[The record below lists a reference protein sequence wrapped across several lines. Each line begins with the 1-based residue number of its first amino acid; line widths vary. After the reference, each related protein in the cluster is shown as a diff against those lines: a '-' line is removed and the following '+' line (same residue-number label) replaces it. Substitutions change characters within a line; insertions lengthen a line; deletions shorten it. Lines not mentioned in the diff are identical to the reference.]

1 MQHVLLQM
9 SLVDL
14 SQCRSDEIK
23 HCDYCD
29 FEQKTTEASH
39 RCLECQDNLCD
50 TCVEA
55 HRRTKVTRAH
65 KLAPISDM
73 QQGVYDSD
81 VRAYQL
87 IPCDVHKDEVIR
99 YYCGRCEKLICR
111 ECKVSLHENHHCSDL
126 KYVCDT
132 YKKKAKLLTENIKH
146 NVPNIE
152 AFLKFLQEYVA
163 QIESKQLELV
173 QDITKQAD
181 ILHQLVDEYKNR
193 MINEVNKSCT
203 KEKNTANR
211 KKASSESLLQTLQ
224 GVTNY
229 TDVILDHGKAEE
241 ILSIRE
247 IMMARLTELAH
258 SSIEPLSTKL
268 NINFSPGNPTDTNL
282 EIIFGQVK
290 VDNTSLHKQPV
301 TLNGKNNEVTMLTKS
316 PTFAL
321 SVELINAFECRGLSD
336 PKDIWPTGISILSDD
351 RIVIMDRE
359 NRRVKLFDKDGQYLR
374 EFGQDELGCPY
385 DVAILKNG
393 NIAVTDYD
401 EEDVKIYTPD
411 GSILAKLKG
420 PMRYPRGITV
430 DNNGHIIIVDA
441 HSHRLVV
448 HEHTK
453 GKVVKIIEG
462 KDEDDTNLFNDPYYV
477 TTNKKG
483 YIIITDW
490 VAPNVKILTPDGR
503 YVNKYG
509 SYGIRKD
516 QCLQPYGVCT
526 DSEDYIY
533 VADNQNH
540 RIHMLNPD
548 GKFIK
553 FVVSRQHG
561 LWHPMALA
569 MNSEGHLVVTEA
581 LGKVK
586 TFRIK

>member
-1 MQHVLLQM
+1 M

-14 SQCRSDEIK
+14 AQCRSDVTK
-23 HCDYCD
+23 QCDYCD
-29 FEQKTTEASH
+29 YEQRATEASH
-39 RCLECQDNLCD
+39 RCLECQDNLCE

-55 HRRTKVTRAH
+55 HRRTKMTRAH
-65 KLAPISDM
+65 RLAPIADM
-73 QQGVYDSD
+73 RQGMYDSD
-81 VRAYQL
+81 IRSFQL
-87 IPCDVHKDEVIR
+87 IPCDLHKDEAIR

-111 ECKVSLHENHHCSDL
+111 ECKVSSHENHHCSDM
-126 KYVCDT
+126 KHVCDT
-132 YKKKAKLLTENIKH
+132 YKSKAKTLIENIKC
-146 NVPNIE
+146 NMPNIE
-152 AFLKFLQEYVA
+152 AFLTFLEEYVA
-163 QIESKQLELV
+163 EIESKQRELV
-173 QDITKQAD
+173 EGITKQAD
-181 ILHQLVDEYKNR
+181 ILHQLVDEYKKR
-193 MINEVNKSCT
+193 MINEVNKACSS
-203 KEKNTANR
+203 EINTAGK
-211 KKASSESLLQTLQ
+211 KKARSKSLLQTLQ
-224 GVTNY
+224 GITNY
-229 TDVILDHGKAEE
+229 ADVMLDHAKAEE
-241 ILSIRE
+241 ILSIRD

-258 SSIEPLSTKL
+258 SNIEPLSTKL
-268 NINFSPGNPTDTNL
+268 NVAFSPGNPTDTNL
-282 EIIFGQVK
+282 QIIFGQVK
-290 VDNTSLHKQPV
+290 IENAALNKERFKVVSKNEDLVAPSKTSTV
-301 TLNGKNNEVTMLTKS
+301 GS
-316 PTFAL
+316 C
-321 SVELINAFECRGLSD
+321 VELINAFECRGLAD
-336 PKDIWPTGISILSDD
+336 PKDIWPTGLSILSDD

-359 NRRVKLFDKDGQYLR
+359 NRRVKIFDKDGQYLR
-374 EFGQDELGCPY
+374 EFGQEELGCPY

-430 DNNGHIIIVDA
+430 DASGHIIIVDA

-462 KDEDDTNLFNDPYYV
+462 KDEDNSDLFNDPYYV

-490 VAPNVKILTPDGR
+490 VAPNVKILTPDGQ

-526 DSEDYIY
+526 DSDDYIY

-548 GKFIK
+548 GKFIR

-569 MNSEGHLVVTEA
+569 INSEGHLVITEA

>member
-1 MQHVLLQM
+1 MKQ
-9 SLVDL
+9 
-14 SQCRSDEIK
+14 
-23 HCDYCD
+23 CDYCD
-29 FEQKTTEASH
+29 YEQKMTEASH

-55 HRRTKVTRAH
+55 HRRTKLTRAH

-73 QQGVYDSD
+73 RRGNYDSD
-81 VRAYQL
+81 IRAFQL
-87 IPCDVHKDEVIR
+87 IPCDLHRDEVVR
-99 YYCGRCEKLICR
+99 YFCGRCEKLICR
-111 ECKVSLHENHHCSDL
+111 ECKVSGHENHHCSDL
-126 KYVCDT
+126 KYICDT
-132 YKKKAKLLTENIKH
+132 YKNKARTLIEGIKH

-152 AFLKFLQEYVA
+152 AFLKFLQEYSV
-163 QIESKQLELV
+163 QVESKQLELV
-173 QDITKQAD
+173 QGITKQAD
-181 ILHQLVDEYKNR
+181 ILHQLIDEYKNR
-193 MINEVNKSCT
+193 MINEVNKACSS
-203 KEKNTANR
+203 EKKLINR
-211 KKASSESLLQTLQ
+211 KKTSSESLLQTLQ

-229 TDVILDHGKAEE
+229 TDVMLDHGKAEE
-241 ILSIRE
+241 ILSIRD

-258 SSIEPLSTKL
+258 SHIEPLATKL
-268 NINFSPGNPTDTNL
+268 NVNFMPGNPTDTNL

-290 VDNTSLHKQPV
+290 IHNTPLNKEPTDETAHK
-301 TLNGKNNEVTMLTKS
+301 NEAITLTKS
-316 PTFAL
+316 PTSYL
-321 SVELINAFECRGLSD
+321 TVELISAFECRGLSD
-336 PKDIWPTGISILSDD
+336 PKDIWPTGLSILSDD

-359 NRRVKLFDKDGQYLR
+359 NRRVKMFDKDGQYIR
-374 EFGQDELGCPY
+374 EFGQEELGCPY

-401 EEDVKIYTPD
+401 QEDVKIFTPD

-430 DNNGHIIIVDA
+430 DGNGHIIIVDA

-448 HEHTK
+448 HEQTK

-462 KDEDDTNLFNDPYYV
+462 KDEDNSDLFNDPYYV
-477 TTNKKG
+477 ATNKKG

-526 DSEDYIY
+526 DNEDYIY

-548 GKFIK
+548 GKFIR
-553 FVVSRQHG
+553 FIVSRQHG

-569 MNSEGHLVVTEA
+569 INSQGHLVVTEA